1 MVSVTQRIKEIKQPY
16 GGYLRPSMMDKV
28 QLVNKEELYP
38 DENLHPTK
46 IGLVVD
52 YLSRFMSNGHSV
64 DDAFRISI
72 KGLDALKLYA
82 TQYEKIRVTYGDL
95 IEQADEVLL
104 NIKGL
109 DDKSIIS
116 ACQITTFDS
125 IYRAGLAWFNY
136 ETLDD
141 ERLIPDAHT
150 IANIRIMVNRA
161 LEFFDTYGPVTKD
174 GFKFIGGYTD
184 TITAGDGDFLTE
196 DTLWDFKVS
205 KKPPLKEH
213 TLQLLIYYLM
223 GKHSVQPY
231 YESLTK
237 IGLYNPRLN
246 MVYTKKVSDIDKN
259 ILDEIASKVIGY
271 D

>member
-16 GGYLRPSMMDKV
+16 GGYLRPSTMDKV
-28 QLVNKEELYP
+28 QLTNKEELYP
-38 DENLHPTK
+38 VENIHPTK

-52 YLSRFMSNGHSV
+52 YLSRFMSNGNSV
-64 DDAFRISI
+64 EDAFRISI
-72 KGLDALKLYA
+72 KGLD
-82 TQYEKIRVTYGDL
+82 
-95 IEQADEVLL
+95 DE
-104 NIKGL
+104 
-109 DDKSIIS
+109 SIIA

-125 IYRAGLAWFNY
+125 IYRAGLAWFDY
-136 ETLDD
+136 EILDD

-161 LEFFDTYGPVTKD
+161 LDFFKEYGPVTKD

-184 TITAGDGDFLTE
+184 IITAGDGDFLTE

-223 GKHSVQPY
+223 GQHSVQPY
-231 YESLTK
+231 YKPLTK
-237 IGLYNPRLN
+237 IGIYNPRLN
-246 MVYTKKVSDIDKN
+246 IVYTKKVSDIDET
-259 ILDEIASKVIGY
+259 ILNEIATKIIGY

>member
-16 GGYLRPSMMDKV
+16 GGYLRPSTMDKV
-28 QLVNKEELYP
+28 QLANKEELYP
-38 DENLHPTK
+38 VENIHPTK

-52 YLSRFMSNGHSV
+52 YLSRFMSNGYSAT
-64 DDAFRISI
+64 DAFRISI
-72 KGLDALKLYA
+72 KGLDLLKMYT
-82 TQYEKIRVTYGDL
+82 TQFKRFSVRYGNL
-95 IEQADEVLL
+95 IEQADETLL

-109 DDKSIIS
+109 DDESIIA

-125 IYRAGLAWFNY
+125 IYRAGLAWFDY

-141 ERLIPDAHT
+141 ERLIPDVHT

-161 LEFFDTYGPVTKD
+161 LDFFNKYGPVIKD

-184 TITAGDGDFLTE
+184 IITAGDGDFLTE

-223 GKHSVQPY
+223 GQHSVQDY
-231 YESLTK
+231 YKPLTK
-237 IGLYNPRLN
+237 IGIYNPRLN
-246 MVYTKKVSDIDKN
+246 TVYTKKVSDIDET
-259 ILDEIASKVIGY
+259 ILNEIATKVIGY

>member
-16 GGYLRPSMMDKV
+16 GGYLRPSTMDKV
-28 QLVNKEELYP
+28 QLTNKEELYP
-38 DENLHPTK
+38 EENIHPTK

-64 DDAFRISI
+64 EDAFRISI
-72 KGLDALKLYA
+72 KGLDLLKMYT
-82 TQYEKIRVTYGDL
+82 TQFKRFSVRYGNL
-95 IEQADEVLL
+95 IEQADETLL

-109 DDKSIIS
+109 DDESIIA

-125 IYRAGLAWFNY
+125 IYRAGLAWFDY

-141 ERLIPDAHT
+141 ERLIPDVHT

-161 LEFFDTYGPVTKD
+161 LDFFKEYGPVTKD

-223 GKHSVQPY
+223 GQHSVQPY

-246 MVYTKKVSDIDKN
+246 TVYTKKVSDIDET
-259 ILDEIASKVIGY
+259 ILNEIATKIIGY

>member
-16 GGYLRPSMMDKV
+16 GGYLRPSTMDKV
-28 QLVNKEELYP
+28 QLTNKEELYP
-38 DENLHPTK
+38 EENIHPTK

-72 KGLDALKLYA
+72 KGLDLLKMYT
-82 TQYEKIRVTYGDL
+82 TQFKRFSVRYGNL
-95 IEQADEVLL
+95 IEQADETLL

-109 DDKSIIS
+109 DDESIIA

-125 IYRAGLAWFNY
+125 IYRAGLAWFDY

-141 ERLIPDAHT
+141 ERLIPDAYT

-223 GKHSVQPY
+223 GQHSVQDY
-231 YESLTK
+231 YKSLTK
-237 IGLYNPRLN
+237 IGIYNPRLN
-246 MVYTKKVSDIDKN
+246 IVYTKKVSDIDKN
-259 ILDEIASKVIGY
+259 ILKEIATKIIGY

>member
-16 GGYLRPSMMDKV
+16 GGYLRPSTMDKV
-28 QLVNKEELYP
+28 QLTNKEELYP
-38 DENLHPTK
+38 DENIHPTK
-46 IGLVVD
+46 VGLVVD

-64 DDAFRISI
+64 EDAFRISI
-72 KGLDALKLYA
+72 KGLDLLKQYA

-95 IEQADEVLL
+95 IEQADEILL

-109 DDKSIIS
+109 DDESIIA

-150 IANIRIMVNRA
+150 IANIGIMVNRA

-223 GKHSVQPY
+223 GQHSVQPY
-231 YESLTK
+231 YKSLTK
-237 IGLYNPRLN
+237 IGIYNPRLN
-246 MVYTKKVSDIDKN
+246 IVYTKKVSDIDKN
-259 ILDEIASKVIGY
+259 ILDEIATKVIGY

>member
-16 GGYLRPSMMDKV
+16 GGYLRPSTMDKV
-28 QLVNKEELYP
+28 QLVNNEELYP

-136 ETLDD
+136 ETLDN

-150 IANIRIMVNRA
+150 IANIKIMVNRA

-246 MVYTKKVSDIDKN
+246 IVYTKKVSDIDKN
-259 ILDEIASKVIGY
+259 ILDEIATKIIGY

>member
-16 GGYLRPSMMDKV
+16 GGYLRPSTMDKV
-28 QLVNKEELYP
+28 QLPNKEELYP
-38 DENLHPTK
+38 VENIHPTK

-64 DDAFRISI
+64 EDAFRISI
-72 KGLDALKLYA
+72 KGLDLLKMYT
-82 TQYEKIRVTYGDL
+82 TQFKRFSVRYGNL
-95 IEQADEVLL
+95 IEQADETLL

-109 DDKSIIS
+109 DDESIIA

-125 IYRAGLAWFNY
+125 IYRAGLAWFDY

-141 ERLIPDAHT
+141 ERLIPDVHT

-161 LEFFDTYGPVTKD
+161 LDFFKEYGPVTKD

-184 TITAGDGDFLTE
+184 TITASDGDFLTD

-223 GKHSVQPY
+223 GQHSVQDY
-231 YESLTK
+231 YKPLTK
-237 IGLYNPRLN
+237 IGIYNPRLN
-246 MVYTKKVSDIDKN
+246 TVYTKKVSDIDET
-259 ILDEIASKVIGY
+259 ILNEIATKIIGY

>member
-16 GGYLRPSMMDKV
+16 GGYLRPSTMDKV
-28 QLVNKEELYP
+28 QLTNKEELYP
-38 DENLHPTK
+38 EENIHPTK

-64 DDAFRISI
+64 EDAFRISI
-72 KGLDALKLYA
+72 KGLDLLKQYA
-82 TQYEKIRVTYGDL
+82 TQYEKIRVAYGDL
-95 IEQADEVLL
+95 IEQADETLL
-104 NIKGL
+104 KIKSL
-109 DDKSIIS
+109 DDESIIA

-125 IYRAGLAWFNY
+125 IYRAGLAWFDY

-150 IANIRIMVNRA
+150 ITNIRIMVNRA

-223 GKHSVQPY
+223 GQHSVQDY
-231 YESLTK
+231 YKSLTK
-237 IGLYNPRLN
+237 IGIYNPRLN
-246 MVYTKKVSDIDKN
+246 IVYTKKVSDIDKN
-259 ILDEIASKVIGY
+259 ILDEIATKIIGY

>member
-16 GGYLRPSMMDKV
+16 GGYLRPSTMDKV
-28 QLVNKEELYP
+28 QLPNKEELYP

-64 DDAFRISI
+64 TDAFRISI

-82 TQYEKIRVTYGDL
+82 TQYEQIRVTYGDL

-125 IYRAGLAWFNY
+125 IYRAGLAWFDY
-136 ETLDD
+136 ETLND

-246 MVYTKKVSDIDKN
+246 IVYTKKVSDIDKN
-259 ILDEIASKVIGY
+259 ILDEITTKIIGY